1 MNRVVDGSLEH
12 LLDGKFGSLKPISRA
27 DIPMGRGRG
36 HASDLNDMQLV
47 KDVNDLLTHV
57 VQHGVSPYEIVR
69 EIDISAAEVQKQK
82 KSRKS
87 FTESLRALLK
97 KTVEEHGLAGKIDVR
112 EYNKGERFFL
122 VGREA

>member
-1 MNRVVDGSLEH
+1 MNRVMDGSLEH
-12 LLDGKFGSLKPISRA
+12 LLDGKFGSLRPISRA

-69 EIDISAAEVQKQK
+69 EIDITAAEVQKQK

-87 FTESLRALLK
+87 FLK
-97 KTVEEHGLAGKIDVR
+97 KTSKKSLFSNACKKKIR
-112 EYNKGERFFL
+112 NQES
-122 VGREA
+122 